1 MAGAGPAGSA
11 LSARLARVGVEV
23 LLVEA
28 SAFEQ
33 ERAGEFLAP
42 QARAAVNRANVLGPD
57 WETRHRPVHEF
68 VGTWGT
74 SHVST
79 RDFIFQ
85 AHGHALALDRALFD
99 RELATA
105 AVFHGASLVTHARV
119 REVSLRRDQWAVG
132 IQRGLEHFTV
142 RASFLVMC
150 VGRTG
155 TRIAGIHIARRRL
168 DHLFCLG
175 MRIAN
180 CTGDLGPSIESYSRG
195 WVYSVALPSK
205 QLVVNICT
213 ESNGQSRRRFRSAPV
228 MLEELAECPIAA
240 SRVLACSTES
250 ASDVSF
256 FTADA
261 SSTITRPAVG
271 KGWCLAGDCAQS
283 MDPLSSSGIM
293 NAFQHSELIF
303 ECLSHGRNLHDSD
316 LDAYSEWLDQNYREY
331 LIAHRRFYSLEPRWS
346 SRFWQERQ
354 KIDYQTR
361 AAFLGFP
368 HPNSLPNIPA

>member
-1 MAGAGPAGSA
+1 VAGAGPAGSA
-11 LSARLARVGVEV
+11 LAARLARAGIEV

-28 SAFEQ
+28 SSSGHEK
-33 ERAGEFLAP
+33 AGEFLAP
-42 QARAAVNRANVLGPD
+42 QARAVVNRSQVLGAD

-68 VGTWGT
+68 VSSWGT
-74 SHVST
+74 SDAST

-105 AVFHGASLVTHARV
+105 AVSHGASLMTQARV
-119 REVSLRRDQWAVG
+119 REVLPRGNQWAVG
-132 IQRGLEHFTV
+132 IQHCLEHFTV
-142 RASFLVMC
+142 RASFLVIC

-155 TRIAGIHIARRRL
+155 SHIAGIHTTRRRL

-180 CTGDLGPSIESYSRG
+180 CTGDFGASIESYSRG
-195 WVYSVALPSK
+195 WAYSVAAPREH
-205 QLVVNICT
+205 LVVNICT
-213 ESNGQSRRRFRSAPV
+213 ESSGQIGRRFRSTSV

-240 SRVLACSTES
+240 SRVLASSPES
-250 ASDVSF
+250 SPDVSF
-256 FTADA
+256 FFADA
-261 SSTITRPAVG
+261 SSSITRPAFG

-303 ECLSHGRNLHDSD
+303 ECLSHGQNLHDSD

-331 LIAHRRFYSLEPRWS
+331 LTAHQRFYGLEPRWS
-346 SRFWQERQ
+346 SPFWQKRQ
-354 KIDYQTR
+354 TSDYQEGAR
-361 AAFLGFP
+361 FADFP
-368 HPNSLPNIPA
+368 ASK

>member
-1 MAGAGPAGSA
+1 VAGAGPAGSA
-11 LSARLARVGVEV
+11 LAARLARAGVEV

-28 SAFEQ
+28 STSEH
-33 ERAGEFLAP
+33 EKAGEFLAP
-42 QARAAVNRANVLGPD
+42 QARAAVNRAQVLGAD

-68 VGTWGT
+68 VSRWGT
-74 SHVST
+74 SHAST

-99 RELATA
+99 RELAAA
-105 AVFHGASLVTHARV
+105 AVFHGASLVAQARV
-119 REVSLRRDQWAVG
+119 REVLPRRNQWTVG

-142 RASFLVMC
+142 RTSFLVMS
-150 VGRTG
+150 VGRIG
-155 TRIAGIHIARRRL
+155 TRIAGIHTARRRL

-180 CTGDLGPSIESYSRG
+180 CTGDFGPSIESYSRG
-195 WVYSVALPSK
+195 WAYSVALPSEH
-205 QLVVNICT
+205 LVINICT
-213 ESNGQSRRRFRSAPV
+213 ESNGQTGRRFRSASV
-228 MLEELAECPIAA
+228 MLEELSECPIAA
-240 SRVLACSTES
+240 SRVLASSTES
-250 ASDVSF
+250 SSDVSF
-256 FTADA
+256 FFADA

-293 NAFQHSELIF
+293 NAFHHSELIF

-331 LIAHRRFYSLEPRWS
+331 LTARQRFYSLEPRWS
-346 SRFWQERQ
+346 SPFWQERQ
-354 KIDYQTR
+354 KIDYQKR
-361 AAFLGFP
+361 VPFLDFA
-368 HPNSLPNIPA
+368 HPNSRPNTPA